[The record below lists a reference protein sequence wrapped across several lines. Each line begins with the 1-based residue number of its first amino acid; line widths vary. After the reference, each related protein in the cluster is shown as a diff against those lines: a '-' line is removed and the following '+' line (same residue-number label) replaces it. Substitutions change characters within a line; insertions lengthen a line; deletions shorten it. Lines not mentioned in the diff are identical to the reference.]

1 MLDVVRVVLVVLRTS
16 SMWWVDA
23 SSLGMCLAAGA
34 GAAACACACSIR
46 DMERVT
52 GLFTCVDND
61 SARSRRRAR
70 AWRAA
75 REAGFACFVSGG
87 GGGGSE
93 EKTDH
98 IVGRLRGQEGGVDG
112 RVEEG
117 LRRKDPKRLAQ
128 VQLLAGCHKTRP
140 LSTRDCAAVV

>member
-1 MLDVVRVVLVVLRTS
+1 MVFPTLD
-16 SMWWVDA
+16 
-23 SSLGMCLAAGA
+23 
-34 GAAACACACSIR
+34 
-46 DMERVT
+46 
-52 GLFTCVDND
+52 
-61 SARSRRRAR
+61 RRAR

-87 GGGGSE
+87 GGGDSE

-117 LRRKDPKRLAQ
+117 SVATP
-128 VQLLAGCHKTRP
+128 GP
-140 LSTRDCAAVV
+140 LPPHWPFLI